1 MNTFEYRT
9 LEREDS
15 FKRFLTISLGIHLFL
30 AFGFTLKTLLL
41 PSETLIIQNA
51 IRVDMVALPDKAE
64 PEVGPSPEPEPVK
77 AAPVTPEKP
86 KAKPEP
92 KKEKEVKKPDPKKA
106 QLDALN
112 KLKQKDAVERLL
124 NKKPEASESAKS
136 AAAAPKKNL
145 NAGNQLSKGDS
156 VTGLERIAFDEYIG
170 QVKGIVN
177 SNFSLPNWLQDSKL
191 KAAVEVVINNDGKVL
206 GRTLV
211 KSSGNSTIDN
221 AALAAV
227 DASNPFPP
235 APDRLTRGWGSFTV
249 QFNFPDNSL

>member
-1 MNTFEYRT
+1 VNTFEYEN
-9 LEREDS
+9 LEKEDS

-30 AFGFTLKTLLL
+30 AFGFTLKSVLL
-41 PSETLIIQNA
+41 PSENLIIQNA

-77 AAPVTPEKP
+77 TAPAEPEKP
-86 KAKPEP
+86 KAKPAP

-112 KLKQKDAVERLL
+112 KLKQKDAVERLM
-124 NKKPEASESAKS
+124 NKKPEASESAQA

-145 NAGNQLSKGDS
+145 NAGNQISRGDS

-170 QVKGIVN
+170 QVKGVVN
-177 SNFSLPNWLQDSKL
+177 ANFSLPSWLQDSKF
-191 KAAVEVVINNDGKVL
+191 KASVEVVINGDGKVL

-211 KSSGNSTIDN
+211 KPSGNATFDD

-235 APDRLTRGWGSFTV
+235 VPDRLTRGWGSFTI
-249 QFNFPDNSL
+249 QFNFPDNS